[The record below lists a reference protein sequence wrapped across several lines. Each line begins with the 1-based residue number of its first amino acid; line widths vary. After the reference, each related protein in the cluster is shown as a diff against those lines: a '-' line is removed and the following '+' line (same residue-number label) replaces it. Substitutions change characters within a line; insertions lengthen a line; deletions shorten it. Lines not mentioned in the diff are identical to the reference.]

1 MTPLSAVS
9 RESTRPLPFSTT
21 IESGVTVPLTTDSPR
36 PHAALIVNSF
46 RRPFEGLA
54 VNITPAAS
62 NSTILWTTT
71 ARQYQEGLLSVAA
84 GDVLPTYPVDADAF
98 GPVCGPEFPQLSRD
112 PPGRIIGC

>member
-1 MTPLSAVS
+1 MTPLSVVS

-54 VNITPAAS
+54 VNITPATS
-62 NSTILWTTT
+62 DSTILWTTT
-71 ARQYQEGLLSVAA
+71 ARLTVSGVMLWRA
-84 GDVLPTYPVDADAF
+84 
-98 GPVCGPEFPQLSRD
+98 R
-112 PPGRIIGC
+112 